1 VSLRPAELLRL
12 RLPCDASAPAL
23 ARRALEKLSAI
34 DSIREDALLVVSEL
48 ATNAVMHSGS
58 RPEEDFEVRAELIPA
73 GLRIEVTDQGHSS
86 STPAPRRGNSLV
98 PGGMGLR
105 VVERLARR
113 WGSER
118 DDQLVVWAELA
129 L

>member
-1 VSLRPAELLRL
+1 VSIRPAELLRL

-23 ARRALEKLSAI
+23 ARRALDKLAAI
-34 DSIREDALLVVSEL
+34 ESIREEALLVVSEL
-48 ATNAVMHSGS
+48 ATNAVLHSGS
-58 RPEEDFEVRAELIPA
+58 LPEEDFEVRAELVSA
-73 GLRIEVTDQGHSS
+73 GLRIEVTDQGRSES
-86 STPAPRRGNSLV
+86 NPVARERNPLV

-105 VVERLARR
+105 VVEALARR

-118 DDQLVVWAELA
+118 DHQLVVWAELA

>member
-1 VSLRPAELLRL
+1 MAAELLRL
-12 RLPCDASAPAL
+12 RLACDSAAPRL
-23 ARRALEKLSAI
+23 AREAIAQLPEI

-48 ATNAVMHSGS
+48 TTNAVIHSGS
-58 RPEEDFEVRAELIPA
+58 TGNDELELLAELLPS
-73 GLRIEVTDQGHSS
+73 GVRIEVSDRGAS
-86 STPAPRRGNSLV
+86 STTPARRHEDALV

-105 VVERLARR
+105 VVESIARR

-118 DDQLVVWAELA
+118 QGRVTVWAELA